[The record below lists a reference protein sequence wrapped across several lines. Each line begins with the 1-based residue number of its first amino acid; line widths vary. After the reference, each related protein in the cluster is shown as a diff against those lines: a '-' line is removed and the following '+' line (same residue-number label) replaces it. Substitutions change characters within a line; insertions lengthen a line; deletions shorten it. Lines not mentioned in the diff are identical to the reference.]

1 MNKLLFFGKGLLLLC
16 LFATSFMQAQ
26 TVSTAYATQINS
38 TFANLDKTKIPHKLL
53 VDYAM
58 EFEELSAYNG
68 TLTNENLVNA
78 GNYKGIYN
86 TLLMA
91 RVQSNVTGLVNPTT
105 FKNNWNNLRQA
116 NKIVLSGLYYK
127 YNEFKPDAPNN
138 TIIITNGKLY
148 DKYVNGVWQNPYNEK
163 QVFAIASPIVKYNSL
178 TMQVQLPSSL
188 WYTNQSS
195 SVQSLAIDFNDGLG
209 YQPTIFGQT
218 TTVTYATAGIKE
230 WKYKLTLTNGQV
242 LYSHSK
248 IFIDAE
254 IPPTNNTTL
263 NRTINQPCSQDAFG
277 IDKVEFYGT
286 RPYLGTVNQA
296 ILEIDYALND
306 CVIRK
311 PLFVIEGFD
320 SGLFGVENELG
331 EVEYQKFKT
340 STFNSFS
347 NLPSQLNTY
356 DIIYINFKNGKD
368 YMQRNAYLVQDIIK
382 WVNSIKQG
390 SLPNVVLGQSMGGII
405 GRYALRDMENQLAS
419 TGTQTC
425 NHQTNLYISH
435 DAPHQGANMP
445 IAIQYF
451 ARHLADQFVS
461 TPVGDMNINVSGY
474 GGAVTIEDMQDL
486 LNAPGTKQLLANYI
500 SSGFSL
506 NNSVGDSFRTE
517 LRNLGYPQQTR
528 NISLSNGNHCAIPQN
543 FNPNDNLFSLTGN
556 AQTKLLTDLIL
567 SLTPLGTISSISLAV
582 LLNEP
587 GLLIGIL
594 PGNSK
599 FDLNFNGKALP
610 TAGTTTQIYKG
621 RIAFTKTLFKLFG
634 WAPKIT
640 VTLTDRSYNN
650 PVNLSYDYYPGGKY
664 ESFVS
669 NGGQSASNILLSYG
683 INMQARENFNF
694 IPTPSALDVGNG
706 NVTLNNNDF
715 LTKYNASSPPTG
727 TRTIPFV
734 NFTTSHNTTGINENH
749 ISFNTRNGNWL
760 ALELDNISNN
770 EDNFNCLEFCS
781 NAQIIGSTLLCS
793 TGIYSV
799 SSLATSSSWSISEGS
814 SLVTMSVSGNQVTIN
829 QVNPSSSGYI
839 TLNANYSNTKCGT
852 ASVSKRIWIGRPDVQ
867 DQNIYGGYDNVPKNT
882 SSTFS
887 VTPVPGATQYYWTI
901 YTNSNNCGCTTDSNG
916 LITCPTGTV
925 FPKFSANNSMAFTT
939 TSTSAS
945 VNWGN
950 CVGTYTV
957 NCVAKNACGTDGI
970 YYKVVDVFSTTG
982 GGGGSNPCEGEL
994 SVYPN
999 PINKNGGSGNI
1010 SVNIVYPG
1018 DPCDDDINSLKTSSS
1033 NHNQITIYDFYGN
1046 KVYSNQY
1053 ATDEF
1058 SIKGIDLKKGHYIL
1072 NVFTSKG
1079 FTKKEII
1086 IVK

>member
-1 MNKLLFFGKGLLLLC
+1 MNKLLFLGKGLLLLC
-16 LFATSFMQAQ
+16 LFATHFVQAQ
-26 TVSTAYATQINS
+26 TVSTAYATQINA
-38 TFANLDKTKIPHKLL
+38 TFTNLDKTKIPHKLL

-138 TIIITNGKLY
+138 TITITNGKLY

-195 SVQSLAIDFNDGLG
+195 SIQSLAIDFNDGLG
-209 YQPTIFGQT
+209 YQPTTFGQIK
-218 TTVTYATAGIKE
+218 TVTYLTAGIKE

-254 IPPTNNTTL
+254 IPPANNNIL
-263 NRTINQPCSQDAFG
+263 KRTINQPCSQDAFG
-277 IDKVEFYGT
+277 IDKVEFNGT
-286 RPYLGTVNQA
+286 RQYLGSANQA

-311 PLFVIEGFD
+311 PLFVVEGFD

-331 EVEYQKFKT
+331 EVEYLDFREEAFF
-340 STFNSFS
+340 STG
-347 NLPSQLNTY
+347 NLPSQLSTY

-382 WVNSIKQG
+382 WVNSVKQG
-390 SLPNVVLGQSMGGII
+390 SLPNVVLGQSMGGVI

-419 TGTQTC
+419 TGTQTW

-461 TPVGDMNINVSGY
+461 TPVGDMNINVSGN

-543 FNPNDNLFSLTGN
+543 FNPSDELFSLTGN
-556 AQTKLLTDLIL
+556 AQTKLLTDLVL
-567 SLTPLGTISSISLAV
+567 WLTPLGTYSSITLAV
-582 LLNEP
+582 LFNEP

-610 TAGTTTQIYKG
+610 TAGSTSQIYKG

-664 ESFVS
+664 QSFVS

-715 LTKYNASSPPTG
+715 LAKYNASTPPTG

-770 EDNFNCLEFCS
+770 EDNFNCLDFCS
-781 NAQIIGSTLLCS
+781 NAQITGQDILCS
-793 TGIYSV
+793 SGVYSV
-799 SSLATSSSWSISEGS
+799 TSEAT
-814 SLVTMSVSGNQVTIN
+814 TIN
-829 QVNPSSSGYI
+829 WSVNDPNNLVSFNINNNQI
-839 TLNANYSNTKCGT
+839 TLNQTNPNNYGIVILTVFYSNQKCGSIT
-852 ASVSKRIWIGRPDVQ
+852 VSKEIEVGIHPYHFNNTILEGET
-867 DQNIYGGYDNVPKNT
+867 NIC
-882 SSTFS
+882 S
-887 VTPVPGATQYYWTI
+887 TQYYT
-901 YTNSNNCGCTTDSNG
+901 YTLNQTTNHPCVNSINWVVSPNLNIISQTSNSVTVIHNPFNSQYAG
-916 LITCPTGTV
+916 LITASIP
-925 FPKFSANNSMAFTT
+925 NSNIQINKGVWVGVPNSNDLSIIKLGAYDFY
-939 TSTSAS
+939 
-945 VNWGN
+945 
-950 CVGTYTV
+950 VGTWTKLMASYNSLIYPENGAYNLTYEWQIPYSLVRNYDDTAFKDVKPNIGGQLNIGVRVCNPCGCSNYKYQLFTV
-957 NCVAKNACGTDGI
+957 
-970 YYKVVDVFSTTG
+970 
-982 GGGGSNPCEGEL
+982 GGGSGPNEL
-994 SVYPN
+994 T
-999 PINKNGGSGNI
+999 PIGR
-1010 SVNIVYPG
+1010 
-1018 DPCDDDINSLKTSSS
+1018 
-1033 NHNQITIYDFYGN
+1033 Q
-1046 KVYSNQY
+1046 
-1053 ATDEF
+1053 
-1058 SIKGIDLKKGHYIL
+1058 
-1072 NVFTSKG
+1072 
-1079 FTKKEII
+1079 
-1086 IVK
+1086 